1 MSTVRSQHI
10 GFNLTPHETLL
21 EGLERTG
28 HEVEYQ
34 CRAGYCGLC
43 RVRLLDG
50 EVSYLEQPL
59 AFVAADEILP
69 CCCVPKSDIRVDCE
83 LRPEL
88 RDWQGQEDM
97 FPVQQPLFAE
107 ELPVPTPAVA
117 MKKARRKKSSKLPKR
132 TYTLSL
138 F

>member
-1 MSTVRSQHI
+1 MSTVRTQHTSFSLI
-10 GFNLTPHETLL
+10 PQETLL
-21 EGLERTG
+21 DGLERTG

-34 CRAGYCGLC
+34 CRGGYCGMC

-50 EVSYLEQPL
+50 EVQYLEQPL

-69 CCCVPKSDIRVDCE
+69 CCCVPRSDVRVDCE

-88 RDWQGQEDM
+88 RGWQGQEDM
-97 FPVQQPLFAE
+97 FPVQQPLFADT
-107 ELPVPTPAVA
+107 LPLPEQPST
-117 MKKARRKKSSKLPKR
+117 KKTRRKRTSKSAASASN
-132 TYTLSL
+132 LSL